1 MRSMSCQLIPTG
13 LPMWLIFG
21 DFANFKSLRRCK
33 MHKLFNNYLGI
44 AMVYHGIAFQEPSLR
59 VGQEG
64 HHPRFPHYRAGCDFS
79 SNLITMPCAFGDNWL
94 EIIVLTQFSNVISR
108 ISHENQDLLTQFLG
122 LQASD
127 QKKEIQ

>member
-1 MRSMSCQLIPTG
+1 
-13 LPMWLIFG
+13 
-21 DFANFKSLRRCK
+21 
-33 MHKLFNNYLGI
+33 
-44 AMVYHGIAFQEPSLR
+44 MVYHGIAFQEPSLR

-79 SNLITMPCAFGDNWL
+79 SNLTTMPCAFGDNWL
-94 EIIVLTQFSNVISR
+94 EIIVLTQFSHVISR

-122 LQASD
+122 LQVSD